1 MALTCGRS
9 IILGAGS
16 GVTERTT
23 VRSVAEASPSAS
35 SHNPPVNAT
44 KETETSATEAIPNS
58 IRPRGLRYMSRR
70 GAWSPRA
77 RRRDAAAARRAS
89 DSGSEA
95 EGLPRFLAAVAGRR
109 LLLLPPPVMGKLH
122 GDLSVPAADR
132 ECLECVCGVWFTHF
146 LKLSASLMRWSNKS
160 GLRQSRPGRTALNS
174 PAPLNFRASSCA

>member
-44 KETETSATEAIPNS
+44 KATETSATEAIPNS

-70 GAWSPRA
+70 GHGRHGHGAATRRRQGARPTPVLRQRASPGSWRRWPGAGCCCCRRRSWGNSTAISPFLLRTASAWSVCA
-77 RRRDAAAARRAS
+77 
-89 DSGSEA
+89 GF
-95 EGLPRFLAAVAGRR
+95 GLRTSLSF
-109 LLLLPPPVMGKLH
+109 PPP
-122 GDLSVPAADR
+122 
-132 ECLECVCGVWFTHF
+132 
-146 LKLSASLMRWSNKS
+146 
-160 GLRQSRPGRTALNS
+160 
-174 PAPLNFRASSCA
+174 